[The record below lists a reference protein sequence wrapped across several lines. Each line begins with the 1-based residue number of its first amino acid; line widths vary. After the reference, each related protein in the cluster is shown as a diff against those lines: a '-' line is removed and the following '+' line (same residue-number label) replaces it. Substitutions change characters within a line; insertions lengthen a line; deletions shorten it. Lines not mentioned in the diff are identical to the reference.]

1 MTVIKNI
8 IMRKKQV
15 FLYLAIITVLIYS
28 CTKDSI
34 PDKYK
39 TKNIIV
45 IVVDGARYSETW
57 GDSTHQFIPYFAN
70 EIAKNGIINTEFY
83 NNGATYTLAGHSAL
97 TTSNYQQIN
106 NTGAEIPI
114 YPSVFQCF
122 LKQKQINANSSWI
135 ISSKDK
141 LEILNNCLLNTWS
154 NRFSPSTNCGVN
166 GLGSG
171 YREDSISIVKF
182 QEILT
187 IYHPHLV
194 LFSFRDPDFS
204 AHTGIWNNYIEGI
217 KNTDKY
223 ICQIWNFINNDPIY
237 KNSTTLFITNDHGR
251 HLDSVSSG
259 FASHGDTCMGCRHIS
274 FFAYGP
280 DFKKSIIIN
289 KPRELIDIPATIAE
303 LLQFNA
309 VYLRGEV
316 MNELFENK

>member
-1 MTVIKNI
+1 M
-8 IMRKKQV
+8 
-15 FLYLAIITVLIYS
+15 
-28 CTKDSI
+28 
-34 PDKYK
+34 
-39 TKNIIV
+39 
-45 IVVDGARYSETW
+45 
-57 GDSTHQFIPYFAN
+57 
-70 EIAKNGIINTEFY
+70 
-83 NNGATYTLAGHSAL
+83 
-97 TTSNYQQIN
+97 
-106 NTGAEIPI
+106 
-114 YPSVFQCF
+114 
-122 LKQKQINANSSWI
+122 
-135 ISSKDK
+135 
-141 LEILNNCLLNTWS
+141 
-154 NRFSPSTNCGVN
+154 
-166 GLGSG
+166 
-171 YREDSISIVKF
+171 
-182 QEILT
+182 
-187 IYHPHLV
+187 

-316 MNELFENK
+316 MYELFENK